1 MLLRQQE
8 LLHVW
13 DRCLERVLQPVG
25 PNYEPDGPEYDPG
38 HDPEYDA
45 EYDPDHDA
53 DARAR
58 GRAAAA
64 YGVHQL
70 VATQYNGLLRRLWGA
85 SEVLLCVKNALRATL
100 PARYRW
106 SRAVNHLLLGSC
118 WIRWRLL
125 PDDWRDGGRQQ
136 LRWRGGKH
144 GRAALL
150 EAERFDLDGLSHK
163 AQAQIV
169 RNAQAAGSARLAIL
183 EQAHL
188 EPQLAPQEP
197 VRSGWFGM
205 GSEPAP
211 RLSFRQVELCLERV
225 ELARGQI
232 AEMLAKDLCVA
243 LPDDSHAVTTY
254 ALQLHTGRAP
264 SGAPPRVWV
273 RIIRHALTLTLTL
286 TRTLTL
292 TLTLTLTR
300 CASATPSA
308 SRAASCATP
317 RSSSSA
323 RSTLR

>member
-13 DRCLERVLQPVG
+13 DRCLERVLQPEG
-25 PNYEPDGPEYDPG
+25 PNYEPDGPEYDPEYDPD
-38 HDPEYDA
+38 HDPEYDPDHDPKYDP
-45 EYDPDHDA
+45 EYDPDRDAEYDA

-188 EPQLAPQEP
+188 EPQLAPQ
-197 VRSGWFGM
+197 
-205 GSEPAP
+205 
-211 RLSFRQVELCLERV
+211 C
-225 ELARGQI
+225 
-232 AEMLAKDLCVA
+232 
-243 LPDDSHAVTTY
+243 
-254 ALQLHTGRAP
+254 
-264 SGAPPRVWV
+264 PPRWSLLSVMPQVLWEIV
-273 RIIRHALTLTLTL
+273 RVDPQVAPCPLPRNCDQHDHEPIEHRPWLEK
-286 TRTLTL
+286 
-292 TLTLTLTR
+292 
-300 CASATPSA
+300 ASAN
-308 SRAASCATP
+308 RF
-317 RSSSSA
+317 
-323 RSTLR
+323 